1 MKGEIGIRKEIITEA
16 IKVII
21 QILVSKEVV
30 IGMMI
35 VIRVV
40 DIRDKI
46 EMVDQIMKDL
56 VEIEMEE
63 VAAIEEIMKNLVDLT
78 EIMTEMQ
85 EEVVV
90 EEVEPVLNV
99 EKRVI
104 WLENVHHKIL
114 VILDQDL
121 QEEKEGVIF
130 HQDLLNV
137 ITVKEKGTWLV
148 IVPKLKKKEN
158 QEAIVTEVIEDIII
172 AMAEVEE
179 IIEIEMEVVVAIA
192 EDVKAV
198 VATKKDNTITA
209 AEVAVAVEAG
219 NKIMMM
225 LPPLAGKTMPQQV
238 TGMINPRKQQYLKK
252 TKIVKMLGA
261 KKRQLRHKYKEIIVN

>member
-90 EEVEPVLNV
+90 EEVGPVLNV
-99 EKRVI
+99 EKRII

-114 VILDQDL
+114 VILEQDL

-209 AEVAVAVEAG
+209 AEAAVAVEAG